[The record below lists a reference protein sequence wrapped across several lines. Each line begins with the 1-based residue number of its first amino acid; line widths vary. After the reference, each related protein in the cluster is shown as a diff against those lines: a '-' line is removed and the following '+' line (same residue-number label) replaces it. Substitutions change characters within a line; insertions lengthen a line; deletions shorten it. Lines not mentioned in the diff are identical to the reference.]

1 MKGYKASEVYGK
13 LKAVD
18 KRFGRVLATGVSELV
33 KKQVEE
39 AQKHIVL
46 AIKEY
51 ERLAQEAEKS

>member
-1 MKGYKASEVYGK
+1 MITTGNGGVPLGILITPTKGIP
-13 LKAVD
+13 
-18 KRFGRVLATGVSELV
+18 SELV

>member
-13 LKAVD
+13 LQAVD
-18 KRFGRVLATGVSELV
+18 KRFGRVLATGVPELV